1 MRLDKYR
8 EALKLVAAKLQERDV
23 EFVLVGSAVLP
34 FLYKIEYDPGDI
46 DLFILNKSTVL
57 DNELFE
63 EIASQNDWDM
73 GTSDHGTIYYE
84 IIARGEAVRVDLLE
98 NILDIYIPPE
108 LLSDLKHVDVNG
120 LKIKSIG
127 LEELLVLKAKIAT
140 REAEEFINEVA
151 RLILERNIK
160 IDYDKIKKYANLY
173 PEDSEGILKRLRRN
187 GIYVE

>member
-1 MRLDKYR
+1 MRLDKYKT
-8 EALKLVAAKLQERDV
+8 ALKSVASALDKKGIEY
-23 EFVLVGSAVLP
+23 VLIGSAVLP
-34 FLYKIEYDPGDI
+34 LVYGIDYDPKDI

-63 EIASQNDWDM
+63 EIAQEHDWDV

-84 IIARGEAVRVDLLE
+84 LIVGGEAVRVDLLE

-108 LLSDLKHVDVNG
+108 LLADARELTIDG
-120 LKIKSIG
+120 ARIKSIG

-140 REAEEFINEVA
+140 KDAEEFINEVA
-151 RLILERNIK
+151 RIVMERDIK
-160 IDYDKIKKYANLY
+160 LDYKKIKKYASLY
-173 PEDSEGILKRLRRN
+173 EDAEDILKRLRRN